1 MKISSLTRRVLI
13 IGLSALPMIV
23 LAQADPSRTVA
34 KGIGSFAGLI
44 DAFTGTV
51 VKSLATLLFSLALI
65 AFFIGIIEYIWGARE
80 GKAEKIAVGNKFM
93 TYSLLALFVMF
104 SVYGIITFG
113 QGFLCGGKCDNTIM
127 IPDIN
132 FKTSGSGNAGTGL
145 GGAGTGGGTG
155 GAGTGGTGT
164 GGTSG
169 GTGVGGTN
177 TSTGSVSTCNGY
189 ISNGKC
195 FDDVCPG
202 GCTYTGND
210 NGGTVQTGAYNDS
223 RFNNTGGNVG
233 TGAYSCSPGFDCTLP
248 GGGSGVCSS
257 DGKSCQSNA
266 VGSGQG
272 DMDPCAGVQPGQGC

>member
-1 MKISSLTRRVLI
+1 MYTYNINLFMKISSLTRRVLI

-93 TYSLLALFVMF
+93 TWSLLALFVMF

-132 FKTSGSGNAGTGL
+132 FKTGGSGTGAISPSGGGSATQGNISPGGSVTPSGQSSGTISPSGSAGG
-145 GGAGTGGGTG
+145 
-155 GAGTGGTGT
+155 
-164 GGTSG
+164 
-169 GTGVGGTN
+169 
-177 TSTGSVSTCNGY
+177 VSTCGGY
-189 ISNGKC
+189 VSNGKC
-195 FDDVCPG
+195 YDDTCPG
-202 GCTYTGND
+202 GCTYTGN
-210 NGGTVQTGAYNDS
+210 GGATGSTGAATS
-223 RFNNTGGNVG
+223 GSGP
-233 TGAYSCSPGFDCTLP
+233 YSCSPGYDCTTSS
-248 GGGSGVCSS
+248 GGYGVCSS

-266 VGSGQG
+266 AG
-272 DMDPCAGVQPGQGC
+272 DVDPCLGKPAGYRDC